1 MSHVSTVEIE
11 IKDVPAL
18 AAACSAMGLELVLD
32 QKQYRWFGE
41 HVGDYPIPDGFTKDD
56 LGRCEHAIRI
66 PGDGKAYEIGV
77 VKRRDGKPG
86 YVLMWDFWA
95 GGYGLQDKVGKDCGR
110 LAQEY
115 AAQVAIK
122 KAKLQGFNVQ
132 RKQLEDGRVQ
142 LVCVR

>member
-1 MSHVSTVEIE
+1 MT
-11 IKDVPAL
+11 
-18 AAACSAMGLELVLD
+18 
-32 QKQYRWFGE
+32 W
-41 HVGDYPIPDGFTKDD
+41 
-56 LGRCEHAIRI
+56 GRCEHAIRVA
-66 PGDGKAYEIGV
+66 GNDRAYEIGV

-122 KAKLQGFNVQ
+122 RAKLQGFNVQ

-142 LVCVR
+142 LTCVR